1 MSAPAIRHASVL
13 TRRLIIAAACV
24 PGLAG
29 WGQAAEKTA
38 AKTAAEALT
47 APSADHIPAAQLR
60 PAIEQAVANG
70 VGAVMARILDAGNDT
85 GLVFPPRITRK
96 IIGVKKIPARRI
108 QVEEN
113 VYEHEYA
120 VADQLVPEL
129 SAGKPTGRF
138 VRGKGSVL
146 VRSKKVGTKTVDRFV
161 ADPNGSETMDT
172 NEYGPGGPDIY
183 EVNWFG
189 LNGMALYVLARAGH
203 QRHQATERF
212 AAALARR
219 VEEFGISDHT
229 FDVAW
234 MAAGFAA
241 LGPDSAQ
248 EKLARD
254 LISKLIDGQIR
265 EKGDPRGLW
274 GPVCVHSPYYAKLFS
289 IQEGMRQQLE
299 VELPKMLAAAGPQQ
313 QAAVLKQ
320 GKEMRRVNTEV
331 QRAFRNASSQGTR
344 MLAITEPFR
353 VGTESMLAGL
363 PCYFYNR
370 AVADVEST
378 AVATFALAEA
388 KRNGMLPEETIR
400 AAIRGKKIHPAEKT
414 APGIKLAAEKLA
426 ASLGADG
433 GFTSLTTQAVNTG
446 FDKAKLPIPGVPFK
460 GEFPELLVLET
471 AVTSVSGQ
479 AAMECLAF
487 VSPDA
492 MQPFQEQRDRARSRT
507 KAIAE
512 RWYRESAKGFK
523 PRWRSIYESL
533 MVVKSDLAKSP
544 PLSFPPVQ
552 PLPVDELPWG
562 SEAAAY
568 EVAVGFIGLFTEG
581 GGKDLLDEDLYRKL
595 AYRLVGLQDANGQWQ
610 YTSSSLFSS
619 AKDAL
624 VFNDCAANWHRAVVE
639 RGIALDIADKVPYT
653 QMLQRAS
660 FGNLPVIDG
669 GGYPTLA
676 SLVLLLQSVDKPV
689 SLATVT
695 LAPDTAPPAAAAAD
709 PKAGT
714 YPPGAPDAVIK
725 VERPNAARSALY
737 DAVLATMQLTA
748 ADVPVA
754 PAGAQA
760 GAKKS
765 AEADAEPEDGGEDL
779 GKVEDLLQATP

>member
-1 MSAPAIRHASVL
+1 
-13 TRRLIIAAACV
+13 
-24 PGLAG
+24 
-29 WGQAAEKTA
+29 
-38 AKTAAEALT
+38 
-47 APSADHIPAAQLR
+47 
-60 PAIEQAVANG
+60 
-70 VGAVMARILDAGNDT
+70 
-85 GLVFPPRITRK
+85 
-96 IIGVKKIPARRI
+96 
-108 QVEEN
+108 
-113 VYEHEYA
+113 
-120 VADQLVPEL
+120 
-129 SAGKPTGRF
+129 
-138 VRGKGSVL
+138 
-146 VRSKKVGTKTVDRFV
+146 
-161 ADPNGSETMDT
+161 
-172 NEYGPGGPDIY
+172 
-183 EVNWFG
+183 
-189 LNGMALYVLARAGH
+189 
-203 QRHQATERF
+203 
-212 AAALARR
+212 
-219 VEEFGISDHT
+219 
-229 FDVAW
+229 
-234 MAAGFAA
+234 
-241 LGPDSAQ
+241 
-248 EKLARD
+248 
-254 LISKLIDGQIR
+254 
-265 EKGDPRGLW
+265 
-274 GPVCVHSPYYAKLFS
+274 
-289 IQEGMRQQLE
+289 
-299 VELPKMLAAAGPQQ
+299 
-313 QAAVLKQ
+313 
-320 GKEMRRVNTEV
+320 
-331 QRAFRNASSQGTR
+331 
-344 MLAITEPFR
+344 
-353 VGTESMLAGL
+353 
-363 PCYFYNR
+363 
-370 AVADVEST
+370 
-378 AVATFALAEA
+378 VATFALAEA